1 MRLLATHAFC
11 HITFFVYFQRFR
23 VWKNWEATESK
34 LFEVLR
40 LFEHFSKHFV
50 CSEHNSHK
58 AVLKSVNEN
67 LSLKLETTLLSLG
80 SIGLMELKI
89 MAFVKSV
96 SIPIPFAIPIPMPR
110 FQCRGLQMA
119 LLHKVVKKY
128 KIIVSWRWL
137 GECFWIT
144 PHNFC
149 ICK

>member
-1 MRLLATHAFC
+1 MFLPKSVF
-11 HITFFVYFQRFR
+11 
-23 VWKNWEATESK
+23 KNWEATESK

-119 LLHKVVKKY
+119 LLHNVVKKY
-128 KIIVSWRWL
+128 KIIVS
-137 GECFWIT
+137 
-144 PHNFC
+144 
-149 ICK
+149 